1 MYNLC
6 FFVKMHK
13 SIETKLINTLTPS
26 IGEAPMTIGRGE
38 DLLLRRTDDGSHT
51 LYVPAIDETYHSV
64 YGAINESHH
73 VFIEAGLSLI
83 QKEEITVLEIGFGTG
98 LNAFLTALYATQY
111 GKKIQFTSIEKYPL
125 NEQVWQGLNYGEEL
139 GNTPLFKAIHMSKWE
154 QKVLINPHF
163 TIYKLDDELE
173 NLSLYDQ
180 YDCIFFDA
188 FSPEK
193 QPELWT
199 EDIFYKMYNYTAV
212 GGLLTTYCAKGAVRR
227 AMQTVGYKVE
237 RIPGPVGKREMLR
250 AIKE

>member
-1 MYNLC
+1 MD
-6 FFVKMHK
+6 K
-13 SIETKLINTLTPS
+13 SIQTKLTNVLSPS
-26 IGEAPMTIGRGE
+26 IGGGFGKSLILNLTK
-38 DLLLRRTDDGSHT
+38 DGSHT

-98 LNAFLTALYATQY
+98 LNAFLAAIYATQY
-111 GKKIQFTSIEKYPL
+111 EKKIQFTSIEKYPL

-163 TIYKLDDELE
+163 TLYKLDDELE
-173 NLSLYDQ
+173 NLLLYDT

-199 EDIFYKMYNYTAV
+199 EDIFYKMYNYTAQ

-227 AMQTVGYKVE
+227 AMQAVGYKVE
-237 RIPGPVGKREMLR
+237 RIPGPIGKREMLR